1 VLSWPAIKLMQT
13 GNIDLLFLGFAVVAV
28 LLVLMLAVIGSTFPA
43 MFPTRVRYGAFAI
56 GYNLSTSIFGGT
68 VGVVVTSLINLTGS
82 KDIPA
87 FYLMLGGLIGLWPI
101 LRMRETARVPMEQ
114 VGKLGANARPLVAAD

>member
-1 VLSWPAIKLMQT
+1 VLSWPSIKLMQT
-13 GNIDLLFLGFAVVAV
+13 GNIGLLFLGFLIVAV

-68 VGVVVTSLINLTGS
+68 VGVVVTFLISLTHD

-87 FYLMLGGLIGLWPI
+87 FSLIAGGLIGLYPI
-101 LRMRETARVPMEQ
+101 LRMRETARVPIDE
-114 VGKLGANARPLVAAD
+114 VGKLPARSAIKP

>member
-1 VLSWPAIKLMQT
+1 M
-13 GNIDLLFLGFAVVAV
+13 VAV

-43 MFPTRVRYGAFAI
+43 MFRTRVRYGGFAI
-56 GYNLSTSIFGGT
+56 GYNLSVSVFGGT
-68 VGVVVTSLINLTGS
+68 AGVLVTGLINATGS

-87 FYLMLGGLIGLWPI
+87 YYLMLAGVIGLVPI

-114 VGKLGANARPLVAAD
+114 VGKPPRKELVTAAD